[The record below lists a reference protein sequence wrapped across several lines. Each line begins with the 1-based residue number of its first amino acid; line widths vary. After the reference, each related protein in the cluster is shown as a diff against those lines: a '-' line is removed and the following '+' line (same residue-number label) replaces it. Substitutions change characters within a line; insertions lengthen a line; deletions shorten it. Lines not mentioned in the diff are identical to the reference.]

1 LNQTSINLTHKN
13 DHHPSSNQ
21 VCQSAPK
28 LATNFPW
35 KSSSVVSRFHGEKK
49 HPNFHKC
56 PALYWL
62 IWFIYLTTIHPTSY
76 NHWNGYQRHFSQK
89 PKHAPSISGPI
100 GSSIF
105 KDTTNLSQRFAEAW
119 LTFSKITEPSTRNPK
134 RWRRGWDSH
143 VIYIYIYK
151 KEYSINNNNM
161 ANIIELICTTIH
173 ILIISYNLILH

>member
-1 LNQTSINLTHKN
+1 MPICPQTCHKF
-13 DHHPSSNQ
+13 PMKIIISC
-21 VCQSAPK
+21 VP
-28 LATNFPW
+28 FPW
-35 KSSSVVSRFHGEKK
+35 KKK